1 MMNEEQSPSGQN
13 EEFILENSSFSIL
26 EFLNILIY
34 AI

>member
-1 MMNEEQSPSGQN
+1 MMNEEQSLSGQN